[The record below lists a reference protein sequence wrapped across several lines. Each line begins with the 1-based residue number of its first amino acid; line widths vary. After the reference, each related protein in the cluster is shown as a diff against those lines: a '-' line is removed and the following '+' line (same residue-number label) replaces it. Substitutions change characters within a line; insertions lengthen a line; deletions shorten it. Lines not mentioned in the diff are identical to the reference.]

1 MSPLGNRLLRSL
13 MLRLLGFALPCLC
26 ASVLAAQSGA
36 PIPVGINL
44 RPITPYDRQLAF
56 ADAMKMAS
64 EWRYEDD
71 GSLPPVRQVG
81 KNGTKPPTAP
91 DIVPLDRNGW
101 PRPSR
106 GRTVACHLFIG
117 MRGKIPVGEYV
128 ITWKGKGTL
137 EFRGHVGIVSA
148 EPNRLV
154 VQVNGV
160 SGGQPGLALS
170 DVDLG
175 DPIRDIHVWLPGL
188 DEACSYFQPAFL
200 ERLRPFSV
208 LRFYPWM
215 RVYTTVGRWSER
227 STIDWARQGTTEG
240 VAIEYMVELA
250 NELAADPWFCIPHT
264 ADDDYVRRFATY
276 VRDTLN
282 PAAKIYVE
290 FSNETWNTD
299 FAAGRWAREQSQLLG
314 VPAMHVVAERAG
326 QVFDLWREVFG
337 TKAARVVRVVG
348 VQLHNP
354 GIASV
359 LTRELEGNYDA
370 LALGTYFGARADQDD
385 VDVDSTAEELLAAAV
400 LNLNQEVLPRI
411 EDHRNQVATLS
422 SQLGRPIRLIT
433 YEGGPSIVAR
443 SPGGGLG
450 FDASLACHNLP
461 QMYDVYRALIDGAR
475 ARGVDL
481 FVGYDFC
488 GARTTSDT
496 YSVLESLTDPLD
508 AAPKYRALVLGWE
521 SRGQ

>member
-64 EWRYEDD
+64 EWRYEDE

-215 RVYTTVGRWSER
+215 RVYTTAGRWSER

-422 SQLGRPIRLIT
+422 SQLGRPIQI
-433 YEGGPSIVAR
+433 G
-443 SPGGGLG
+443 
-450 FDASLACHNLP
+450 
-461 QMYDVYRALIDGAR
+461 RAH
-475 ARGVDL
+475 V
-481 FVGYDFC
+481 
-488 GARTTSDT
+488 
-496 YSVLESLTDPLD
+496 
-508 AAPKYRALVLGWE
+508 
-521 SRGQ
+521 